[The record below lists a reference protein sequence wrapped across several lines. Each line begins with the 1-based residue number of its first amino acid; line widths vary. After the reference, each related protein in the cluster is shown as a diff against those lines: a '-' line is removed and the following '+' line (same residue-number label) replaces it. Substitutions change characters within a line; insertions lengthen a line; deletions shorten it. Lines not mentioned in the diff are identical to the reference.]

1 MFGSELPIFCYYSER
16 GFTMR
21 FVLRSLVLAML
32 IIAIS
37 GCNQFVDPDDPT
49 YTTSVR
55 TTITGRVIDEAG
67 KSVAGALVRGHGAS
81 ATTNANGVFVLQNVS
96 VPSTRAVVLVTK
108 NGYFTGARAAYPSA
122 NKITTMM
129 LTLQEYKQTATVNSA
144 SGGRVSVGGA
154 SIDLPANG
162 YVDAQGKAYFGTV
175 SIAAKYLDPSSST
188 YYDVF
193 SGDMAALRTDNS
205 SVELTSFG
213 VVRVLL
219 KGAQGQPLNLA
230 AGSSATIN
238 FPSAGATDAEI
249 PLWHFDEQKGIW
261 VEEGKAVNAGGRY
274 IGTVTHFTDWNL
286 DRPNSRVAIL
296 EGQVTCGENKPLAG
310 IIVDIGQ
317 VSVVTD
323 QDGMFRRRVPADLAF
338 DIQVKAERNDG
349 ISSAAVNVGP
359 IAQNQTLRREI
370 AVSPCPTMIEA
381 QMVDCND
388 APIGGFLQVI
398 TPTGVKLASSTTG
411 RMLVAVPA
419 GVALTLEGYSVDG
432 RTITSTPVAP
442 IAAGTLSDAGK
453 LKACGGVE
461 TSFIDITLPDNETV
475 SYAALNSNGS
485 KVAAITRQNDGK
497 LSLLMY
503 DTQTGAQDWRVAL
516 SASIQEPDNLLFVG
530 ADQRIAITTRYGTS
544 LLDASTGSLV
554 IGIKKDGRHFVTSD
568 GASVYT
574 METTAPYNEFSKYD
588 AQTGSFQG
596 TRSYGSEPNR
606 AAWFMGL
613 QVDKYAIVRTYQP
626 FSIMTVDPSTGD
638 IVRTYNGSGD
648 STAVMEYSQLSP
660 SGKII
665 VAAGQRAGTTGGQ
678 LQFINLLTGTTI
690 SQMTTQGSVLAISY
704 DDAQYVSRAYTQG
717 AATVLSDLNTH
728 QILRV
733 LPLTASSNEYWST
746 FGFSRDSRKLL
757 GVSSAGANNPGGG
770 RNARLRVFT
779 VK

>member
-1 MFGSELPIFCYYSER
+1 ML
-16 GFTMR
+16 
-21 FVLRSLVLAML
+21 LVALT
-32 IIAIS
+32 
-37 GCNQFVDPDDPT
+37 GCTPFVDPDDPT

-129 LTLQEYKQTATVNSA
+129 LMLQESKQTATVNA
-144 SGGRVSVGGA
+144 ATGGKVSVGGA

-162 YVDAQGKAYFGTV
+162 YVDAQGKAYNGTV
-175 SIAAKYLDPSSST
+175 SVAARYLDPTSNS

-230 AGSSATIN
+230 AGSTATIN

-249 PLWHFDEQKGIW
+249 PLWHFDEQRGIW
-261 VEEGKAVNAGGRY
+261 VEEGKAVNTGGRY

-296 EGQVTCGENKPLAG
+296 EGQVTCGENKPLVG
-310 IIVDIGQ
+310 VIVDIGQ

-349 ISSAAVNVGP
+349 ISSAVINVGP
-359 IAQNQTLRREI
+359 IAQNQTLRRDI
-370 AVSPCPTMIEA
+370 TVSPCPTMIEA

-388 APIGGFLQVI
+388 APIGGFLQVT

-442 IAAGTLSDAGK
+442 IAAGTLFDAGK

-475 SYAALNSNGS
+475 VSVALNTNGS

-503 DTQTGAQDWRVAL
+503 DTQTGAQDWRVGLGAGKDE
-516 SASIQEPDNLLFVG
+516 ADKLLFVA
-530 ADQRIAITTRYGTS
+530 ADQRLAITSRYGTTIR
-544 LLDASTGSLV
+544 DAFTGSTLQGV
-554 IGIKKDGRHFVTSD
+554 TTDGTQFVTSD
-568 GASVYT
+568 GSRVYVMANT
-574 METTAPYNEFSKYD
+574 PPYQQISTYD
-588 AQTGSFQG
+588 AVLGTFLGTKSF
-596 TRSYGSEPNR
+596 GSEPNR
-606 AAWFMGL
+606 VSWFMGL
-613 QVDKYAIVRTYQP
+613 QDDKYAIVRVYQP
-626 FSIMTVDPSTGD
+626 FSIMTVDLATGN
-638 IVRTYNGSGD
+638 VLRSYNGSGD
-648 STAVMEYSQLSP
+648 STSVMELSQLSP

-665 VAAGQRAGTTGGQ
+665 VVAGQRGSGTTGGQ
-678 LQFINLLTGTTI
+678 SQFVDLVTGTTI
-690 SQMTTQGSVLAISY
+690 SQMTTEASVMAISY

-717 AATVLSDLNTH
+717 APTVLASLNTH

-733 LPLTASSNEYWST
+733 LPLTAAATDYWSS
-746 FGFSRDSRKLL
+746 FSFSRDSRKLV